1 MNWLTLKF
9 KNHWKL
15 SSATKNALWNFWEKG
30 YDNDKLDYDEE
41 SSDDECNNGDH
52 RPLFDHHQNDNNKGD
67 ENNQM
72 ERRDHSNR
80 PENFV
85 QNDAPQ
91 SSNDKPNEGM
101 CRMDKFK
108 VIKYSVGDN
117 EEFLEVRALEHNSW
131 AQNVNGVSSIY
142 LDIFRKKD
150 EGHINTLVAQTLKM
164 ENHSSKPPGKF
175 PRSNSFPILFNFW
188 SLQETVLIWTFW
200 INVSLCQSIALDL
213 PVGRGGV
220 GEFSGR
226 TDLVMAWVG
235 VCGSGGRGLGERL
248 KTSPQERKPARG
260 AVTKVTRRRK
270 KEKKQGRKR
279 VGRDKRKKKKQQ
291 SRSQEVLVEGNLR
304 NIRHSKRAER
314 DSEEREQTKGRKK
327 KQYAR
332 A

>member
-1 MNWLTLKF
+1 MDDPNITMEEYIQLMADKARGRDQTFNWETATYGEVYCDDPDLFTYFKTDFPAIVYNDASTSNQNVSYEPTIRPSERNDNVSGVFINLEISKCWSLEISRRLFNTLLLTNLQIGEPF
-9 KNHWKL
+9 GANYQGDGHVQGGVEQKN
-15 SSATKNALWNFWEKG
+15 
-30 YDNDKLDYDEE
+30 DEE

-150 EGHINTLVAQTLKM
+150 EG
-164 ENHSSKPPGKF
+164 
-175 PRSNSFPILFNFW
+175 
-188 SLQETVLIWTFW
+188 WT
-200 INVSLCQSIALDL
+200 
-213 PVGRGGV
+213 
-220 GEFSGR
+220 
-226 TDLVMAWVG
+226 
-235 VCGSGGRGLGERL
+235 
-248 KTSPQERKPARG
+248 
-260 AVTKVTRRRK
+260 VTRAK
-270 KEKKQGRKR
+270 
-279 VGRDKRKKKKQQ
+279 
-291 SRSQEVLVEGNLR
+291 
-304 NIRHSKRAER
+304 
-314 DSEEREQTKGRKK
+314 
-327 KQYAR
+327 
-332 A
+332 